1 MFENTGSVKDEMAEP
16 ACSNS
21 SIQHRDASGKVM
33 SGKLVIF
40 LAQPTFAQT

>member
-1 MFENTGSVKDEMAEP
+1 MFENTRSVKDETAEP
-16 ACSNS
+16 ARSDG

-33 SGKLVIF
+33 SGKLVIS